1 MGLVSI
7 PLEIHRNAMRR
18 FIPIVIVLAA
28 LAVYTEKDTL
38 LSPLRMG
45 SSSIDPSDRGGADAE
60 TPDGPLSATTG
71 SGLGRPAE
79 ISGEHNVVHGK
90 ISRGTPFFVEMQR
103 AGVTPLEIQNIVQ
116 ATRERFNFKK
126 VKPGQEYSLYSDSD
140 GGLDSLKFVVDS
152 ENVLNITKTGD
163 TYQTRIDTI
172 PYRIDHYVT
181 CGDIEQS
188 IYVSLQE
195 FGADP
200 ELASYLAVIFQWD
213 IDFFKDIRRGDT
225 FSILYEQKT
234 YEDGRTQLGNVLA
247 ARICSQGREH
257 YAFRY
262 TAEDGNHSYYDE
274 KGKSLQKSLL
284 RAPLRYSR
292 VSSSFSYR
300 RFHPVKKH
308 YAPHLGVD
316 YAAPTGTPVRTTG
329 DGTVLVATRNA
340 SNGKYVKIRHNSRYT
355 TYYLHLSGFAKGI
368 RKGARVRQG
377 QVIGYVGAT
386 GIATGPHL
394 DYRIKVGNRF
404 VNPRTVRLPSKRPVP
419 SAQMTMYRVLMR
431 SYLFDL
437 FDPSLDDET
446 VLVEKPAP
454 VIRQR
459 MQAVF

>member
-1 MGLVSI
+1 
-7 PLEIHRNAMRR
+7 MRR
-18 FIPIVIVLAA
+18 FLPIVIVLAA
-28 LAVYTEKDTL
+28 LVIYTEKDTL
-38 LSPLRMG
+38 LSPLQMG
-45 SSSIDPSDRGGADAE
+45 SSENGSSDRGDADRD
-60 TPDGPLSATTG
+60 TPADGSVPAFTG
-71 SGLGRPAE
+71 SGLGDLTEGAGG
-79 ISGEHNVVHGK
+79 STVVHGK

-103 AGVTPLEIQNIVQ
+103 AGIAPLEIQNIVQ
-116 ATRERFNFKK
+116 ATRENFNFRK
-126 VKPGQEYSLYSDSD
+126 VKPGQKYSLYSHTD
-140 GGLDSLKFVVDS
+140 GGLDSLKFVVDNES
-152 ENVLNITKTGD
+152 ILNIRKTGD

-181 CGDIEQS
+181 SGNIEQS
-188 IYVSLQE
+188 IYVSLQGN
-195 FGADP
+195 GADP
-200 ELASYLAVIFQWD
+200 ELASYMAVIFQWD

-225 FSILYEQKT
+225 FSILFEQKT
-234 YEDGRTQLGNVLA
+234 YADGPVHLGNVLA

-262 TAEDGNHSYYDE
+262 ETDDGNHSYYDE

-292 VSSSFSYR
+292 VSSNFSYR

-316 YAAPTGTPVRTTG
+316 YAAPTGTPVRSTG

-340 SNGKYVKIRHNSRYT
+340 SNGKYIKIRHNSRYT
-355 TYYLHLSGFAKGI
+355 TYYLHLSGFGKGI

-394 DYRIKVGNRF
+394 DYRIKVGNKF
-404 VNPRTVRLPSKRPVP
+404 VNPRTVRLPSKHPVP
-419 SAQMTMYRVLMR
+419 SDQMAMFRILME
-431 SYLFDL
+431 SFLFEL

-459 MQAVF
+459 MEQSF